1 MATKAKG
8 GAGDKKKKPVVEGG
22 GGGGAAAATQ
32 EPVTVAYDRQLLNEF
47 VLGNITLGELEG
59 IGKDVQY
66 QIAERGYKL
75 LNAGKLKDAEKI
87 FKGLITLD
95 PFDSYFHTVLGSIH
109 QRQDM
114 KDEAI
119 EEYSRALKVNPFNST
134 ALANRGEVFFQ
145 QGRVLEATQDFQA
158 AIENDPECKEPA
170 TLRCRVLSMALAKT
184 IEENKEK
191 ILESMAKVK
200 KGAPKK
206 AAAAPVKAKPAPAAA
221 KPKPA
226 APAKKK

>member
-8 GAGDKKKKPVVEGG
+8 GSSEKKKKPAVDVVDSMA
-22 GGGGAAAATQ
+22 GAAQ

-59 IGKDVQY
+59 IGKEVQY

-75 LNAGKLKDAEKI
+75 LNAGKLKEAEKI

-119 EEYSRALKVNPFNST
+119 EEYSRALKVNPFNAT
-134 ALANRGEVFFQ
+134 ALANRGEIYFQ
-145 QGRVLEATQDFQA
+145 LGRVLEATQDFQS

-191 ILESMAKVK
+191 ILESMAKTK
-200 KGAPKK
+200 KGAAKK
-206 AAAAPVKAKPAPAAA
+206 SAAGPAPSKPGAAV
-221 KPKPA
+221 KPKPGA
-226 APAKKK
+226 AGKKK

>member
-8 GAGDKKKKPVVEGG
+8 GAGEKKKKPVAEGAVSAA
-22 GGGGAAAATQ
+22 GAAQ

-59 IGKDVQY
+59 IGKEVQY

-75 LNAGKLKDAEKI
+75 LNAGKLKEAEKI

-119 EEYSRALKVNPFNST
+119 EEYSRALKVNPFNPT
-134 ALANRGEVFFQ
+134 ALANRGEIYFQ

-184 IEENKEK
+184 IEENKDK
-191 ILESMAKVK
+191 ILESMAKTK
-200 KGAPKK
+200 KGAAKK
-206 AAAAPVKAKPAPAAA
+206 AAASPTPAKAKAAAPVK
-221 KPKPA
+221 PKPA
-226 APAKKK
+226 VPAKKK

>member
-8 GAGDKKKKPVVEGG
+8 GAGDKKKKPAAEGAVG
-22 GGGGAAAATQ
+22 ATGAAQ
-32 EPVTVAYDRQLLNEF
+32 EPVTVAYDRNLLNEF

-114 KDEAI
+114 KDDAI
-119 EEYSRALKVNPFNST
+119 EEYSRALKVNPFNPT
-134 ALANRGEVFFQ
+134 ALANRGEIYFQ

-184 IEENKEK
+184 IEENRDK
-191 ILESMAKVK
+191 ILESMAKTK
-200 KGAPKK
+200 KGAAKK
-206 AAAAPVKAKPAPAAA
+206 AAASPTPAKAKA
-221 KPKPA
+221 A
-226 APAKKK
+226 APAKTKSASSAKKK

>member
-8 GAGDKKKKPVVEGG
+8 GSSEKKKKPAAEGAA
-22 GGGGAAAATQ
+22 GGAAAAQ

-59 IGKDVQY
+59 IGKEVQY

-75 LNAGKLKDAEKI
+75 LNAGKLKEAEKI

-119 EEYSRALKVNPFNST
+119 EEYSRALKVNPFNAT
-134 ALANRGEVFFQ
+134 ALANRGEIYFQ

-184 IEENKEK
+184 IEENKDK
-191 ILESMAKVK
+191 ILESMAKTK
-200 KGAPKK
+200 KGAAKK
-206 AAAAPVKAKPAPAAA
+206 AAASPAPVKAKPAASA
-221 KPKPA
+221 KAKPA

>member
-8 GAGDKKKKPVVEGG
+8 GAGDKKKKPVVESSGG
-22 GGGGAAAATQ
+22 GSATAQ

-134 ALANRGEVFFQ
+134 ALANRGEIFFQ

-191 ILESMAKVK
+191 ILESMAKSK

-206 AAAAPVKAKPAPAAA
+206 GSAGAPAKAKPATAA
-221 KPKPA
+221 KAKPA
-226 APAKKK
+226 APARKK